1 MGMWGEALLIGK
13 GSDPVTQECSA
24 VEHYVK
30 KVTII
35 WVCCCR
41 YFPSL
46 VFPPQKSSFS
56 ICYKAGLVVLRSL
69 SFCLSVV
76 F

>member
-35 WVCCCR
+35 WGDVE
-41 YFPSL
+41 
-46 VFPPQKSSFS
+46 
-56 ICYKAGLVVLRSL
+56 ICYWGV
-69 SFCLSVV
+69 
-76 F
+76 